1 MFFKKQFKPIKHL
14 KYLFYFCKIMY
25 NLKINEIYLVYRFLG
40 LNNSDSISKIFF
52 AAHMSRFEFPFD
64 GDIQKAADAGD
75 QQNVLDIKEKLNS
88 ILNVTDIGDL
98 QKALDEKDY
107 VFARLLEE
115 WYIIHDD
122 NRGEEIIKK
131 WLNEKNVEDIGDL
144 LTALSKHNY
153 LLIRLLEKWYKVND
167 KEDEKTEII
176 DSWLTSTD
184 KKNLPFKG
192 VLHEA
197 MIRRNFIAI
206 NLINRWSKLQVKK
219 EKKEVYDFGCSN
231 IVDYITQKKW
241 KKEPDIKLEFIDPGK
256 KSYTL
261 CFKLR
266 TLKEWMRN
274 KENYFAHWIQNPAA
288 SVSMTNTGVCGMPNE
303 EQIYLK
309 LPDGTTFIENSLLNI
324 KDPIGVKVESNVRIG
339 NLRGSLGVSNLH
351 GQLPGY
357 SVYRII
363 SRGDDSEKKL
373 TKTTEFSKIFKQH
386 NSLEQELS
394 KAIKDKDKDKI
405 KDVFGKIIFNIDI
418 DIDLLNKLIEFS
430 IEDEKF
436 FKELGLDPSEQN
448 NEAIIWASEYGR
460 VKVVELL
467 LKDKRVDPSAQ
478 DNKAIIWAS
487 LRGHVQ
493 VVKLLLKDPRVDPSA
508 KNNRAIKL
516 ASGNGHVDVVELLLK
531 DKRVDPSAQIQKRV
545 WPKKR

>member
-1 MFFKKQFKPIKHL
+1 
-14 KYLFYFCKIMY
+14 
-25 NLKINEIYLVYRFLG
+25 
-40 LNNSDSISKIFF
+40 
-52 AAHMSRFEFPFD
+52 
-64 GDIQKAADAGD
+64 
-75 QQNVLDIKEKLNS
+75 
-88 ILNVTDIGDL
+88 
-98 QKALDEKDY
+98 
-107 VFARLLEE
+107 
-115 WYIIHDD
+115 
-122 NRGEEIIKK
+122 
-131 WLNEKNVEDIGDL
+131 
-144 LTALSKHNY
+144 
-153 LLIRLLEKWYKVND
+153 
-167 KEDEKTEII
+167 
-176 DSWLTSTD
+176 
-184 KKNLPFKG
+184 
-192 VLHEA
+192 
-197 MIRRNFIAI
+197 
-206 NLINRWSKLQVKK
+206 
-219 EKKEVYDFGCSN
+219 
-231 IVDYITQKKW
+231 
-241 KKEPDIKLEFIDPGK
+241 
-256 KSYTL
+256 
-261 CFKLR
+261 
-266 TLKEWMRN
+266 MRN

-288 SVSMTNTGVCGMPNE
+288 SVSITNTGVGGMPNE

>member
-98 QKALDEKDY
+98 QKALEEKDY

-122 NRGEEIIKK
+122 KRGEEIIKE

-144 LTALSKHNY
+144 LTALSAHNY
-153 LLIRLLEKWYKVND
+153 LLIRLLEKWYNVND

-219 EKKEVYDFGCSN
+219 EKKRFMSLDV
-231 IVDYITQKKW
+231 
-241 KKEPDIKLEFIDPGK
+241 
-256 KSYTL
+256 
-261 CFKLR
+261 
-266 TLKEWMRN
+266 
-274 KENYFAHWIQNPAA
+274 
-288 SVSMTNTGVCGMPNE
+288 
-303 EQIYLK
+303 QI
-309 LPDGTTFIENSLLNI
+309 
-324 KDPIGVKVESNVRIG
+324 
-339 NLRGSLGVSNLH
+339 
-351 GQLPGY
+351 
-357 SVYRII
+357 
-363 SRGDDSEKKL
+363 
-373 TKTTEFSKIFKQH
+373 
-386 NSLEQELS
+386 
-394 KAIKDKDKDKI
+394 
-405 KDVFGKIIFNIDI
+405 
-418 DIDLLNKLIEFS
+418 
-430 IEDEKF
+430 
-436 FKELGLDPSEQN
+436 
-448 NEAIIWASEYGR
+448 
-460 VKVVELL
+460 
-467 LKDKRVDPSAQ
+467 
-478 DNKAIIWAS
+478 
-487 LRGHVQ
+487 
-493 VVKLLLKDPRVDPSA
+493 
-508 KNNRAIKL
+508 
-516 ASGNGHVDVVELLLK
+516 
-531 DKRVDPSAQIQKRV
+531 
-545 WPKKR
+545 

>member
-1 MFFKKQFKPIKHL
+1 
-14 KYLFYFCKIMY
+14 MY
-25 NLKINEIYLVYRFLG
+25 NLKINEIYLIYRFLG

-64 GDIQKAADAGD
+64 GDIQKEADEGY

-144 LTALSKHNY
+144 LTALSAHNY
-153 LLIRLLEKWYKVND
+153 LLIRLLEKWYNVND
-167 KEDEKTEII
+167 KEDEKTKII

>member
-339 NLRGSLGVSNLH
+339 NLRGSLGISNLH

-373 TKTTEFSKIFKQH
+373 KKTTEFSKIFKQH

>member
-122 NRGEEIIKK
+122 KRGEEIIKE

-144 LTALSKHNY
+144 LTALSAHNY
-153 LLIRLLEKWYKVND
+153 LLIRLLEKWYNVND
-167 KEDEKTEII
+167 KEDEKTKII

-184 KKNLPFKG
+184 KKKLPFKG

-266 TLKEWMRN
+266 TLKDWMRN